1 MRTKKAIINFFTDA
15 LPQIIILILGFF
27 KIKYFIKFLGN
38 DQLGLYQLYGQIVS
52 YLVLVE
58 GGIGSAMLFRLYKPI
73 HDKDQKKI
81 NQIMS
86 ASKTIFNIVGFIIIA
101 LGIIISLN
109 VGFFIKDNSFSYGF
123 LVFTFVLYLI
133 SQALNYFVLPYRCM
147 FDASQDRYIPN
158 LIYQTITIIKSIIEI
173 IIVIVGKGL
182 LEILISLVVL
192 SVISNLLIFISFK
205 KKYPKISFKEKK
217 DFTMVK
223 DVKHLFVNTIGTLV
237 ANNVDVLLIS
247 KFIGLKTV
255 VIYTTYNYF
264 VEAIKQLI
272 DKITGAT
279 MSGIGDVLSSDK
291 KEDNDKA
298 ANIFTEFNSLVF
310 FLAMIICIPFFIF
323 INKFIEIW
331 YEGEIATK
339 LMFGLLFM
347 ILLFLSIIRV
357 PLKVFSLS
365 SGKFKEVKIY
375 VTLEIIINL
384 VLSLLLIKPYGI
396 AGVLLGTIVSIIVSE
411 FIFKVRIIHNKII
424 YTKSTN
430 YYLKLIFNVIYLVL
444 ISLGL
449 YFLIPNNYNSLIIC
463 ILWGI
468 VVTIGNSLLTLL
480 YFKITRQLNFLDR
493 FQFLTKLISK
503 RKEA

>member
-1 MRTKKAIINFFTDA
+1 MRTKKALINLLTDA
-15 LPQIIILILGFF
+15 LPQIIILVLGFF
-27 KIKYFIKFLGN
+27 KIKFFIKYLGN
-38 DQLGLYQLYGQIVS
+38 DNLGLYQLYGQIVS
-52 YLVLVE
+52 YLVLIE

-73 HDKDQKKI
+73 HDKNQKKI

-86 ASKTIFNIVGFIIIA
+86 AAKTIFNIVGIIILI
-101 LGIIISLN
+101 LGVIISLN
-109 VGFFIKDNSFSYGF
+109 LSFFIKDNSFSSSF
-123 LVFTFVLYLI
+123 LIFTFLLYLI
-133 SQALNYFVLPYRCM
+133 SQSLNYFVIPYRSM
-147 FDASQDRYIPN
+147 FDAAQDRYIPN
-158 LIYQTITIIKSIIEI
+158 IIYQTITIIKSIIEI
-173 IIVIVGKGL
+173 IIVLTGKGL
-182 LEILISLVVL
+182 IEILISLVIL
-192 SVISNLLIFISFK
+192 SIISNVLIYIAFK

-223 DVKHLFVNTIGTLV
+223 DVKHLFVNTIGNLV
-237 ANNVDVLLIS
+237 TNNIDVLLIS

-279 MSGIGDVLSSDK
+279 MSGIGDVLSSEK
-291 KEDNDKA
+291 KEDKDKA
-298 ANIFTEFNSLVF
+298 ANIFREFNNLVF

-323 INKFIEIW
+323 INKFIDIW

-339 LMFGLLFM
+339 LIFGLLFM

-365 SGKFKEVKIY
+365 SGKFKEVKHY

-384 VLSLLLIKPYGI
+384 ALSLLLIKRMGI
-396 AGVLLGTIVSIIVSE
+396 AGVLIGTIVSIIIAE
-411 FIFKVRIIHNKII
+411 LIFKVRIIHKKII
-424 YTKSTN
+424 YTKSFK
-430 YYLKLIFNVIYLVL
+430 YYVKLISNIFYLVL

-449 YFLIPNNYNSLIIC
+449 YFLIPNNYNSLITC
-463 ILWGI
+463 IIWGI
-468 VVTIGNSLLTLL
+468 VVTIGNLLLTLL
-480 YFKITRQLNFLDR
+480 YFKITKQLNFLDR
-493 FQFLTKLISK
+493 FQFLTKFISK